1 MGFFLLETLKTTF
14 KMKNLTR
21 DGNSQGIF
29 FQNEG
34 NFFPIF
40 ENGRGDLP
48 PSSPLVTRLDNP

>member
-14 KMKNLTR
+14 KMRNLTR
-21 DGNSQGIF
+21 DGHSQGIF

-40 ENGRGDLP
+40 EKWQGRPPPLS
-48 PSSPLVTRLDNP
+48 PSSYAPG